1 MGGREGFVV
10 SRRFC
15 AFRGYA
21 TGLSPFEGGDEGGDK
36 GGVIVDLRVSEESRQ
51 GRVARGLEDRDNGL
65 K

>member
-1 MGGREGFVV
+1 VIGGREGFVV

-21 TGLSPFEGGDEGGDK
+21 TGLSRLEGGDEGGVRVGLK
-36 GGVIVDLRVSEESRQ
+36 VSEESRQ
-51 GRVARGLEDRDNGL
+51 ARVAGGLEDRSNGL

>member
-21 TGLSPFEGGDEGGDK
+21 TGLSPFEGGDEGG
-36 GGVIVDLRVSEESRQ
+36 VIVDLRVSEESRQ